1 MSSVTKS
8 NTSSVQQHRA
18 RLRAKG
24 LRPVQ
29 LWLPDTRSREFAA
42 QVVHDIAVLARL
54 GPEDEAMLDEFEQ
67 MAAGDLREW
76 N

>member
-1 MSSVTKS
+1 VTKS
-8 NTSSVQQHRA
+8 NSSAVQQHRA

-29 LWLPDTRSREFAA
+29 LWLPDTQSRKFAA
-42 QVVHDIAVLARL
+42 QVAHYIAVLAKL
-54 GPEDEAMLDEFEQ
+54 GPEDEATLDAFEQ